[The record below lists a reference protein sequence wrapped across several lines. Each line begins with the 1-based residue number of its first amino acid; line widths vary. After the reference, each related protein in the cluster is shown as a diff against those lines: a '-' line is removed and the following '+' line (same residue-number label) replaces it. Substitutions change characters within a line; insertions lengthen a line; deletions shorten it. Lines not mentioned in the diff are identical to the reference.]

1 MTRPQVSNEKHRPL
15 GFLGKMVLDKN
26 VSNIVLIGMPG
37 SGKSTAGVILA
48 KKTARAFVDTDVL
61 IQTAEKQ
68 TLQQIVD
75 KKGHSALRAIE
86 EALLLDLNV
95 QNHVIATG
103 GSAVYSDAAM
113 AHLQSDGI
121 IVFLDADLATLEQ
134 RVGDFSARGIA
145 KRPEQSFA
153 QLYAERLGL
162 YQKHADIAVACAGIA
177 QETVCEQIM
186 AKLTAIHSNQR
197 RKTGYDARGQH

>member
-1 MTRPQVSNEKHRPL
+1 
-15 GFLGKMVLDKN
+15 MVLDKN

-37 SGKSTAGVILA
+37 SGKSTVGVVLA

-75 KKGHSALRAIE
+75 KKGHRALRAIE
-86 EALLLDLNV
+86 EAFLLDLDL

-162 YQKHADIAVACAGIA
+162 YQKHADITVACAGIA